1 MSPLPP
7 VRGHEDVRASLARAA
22 RAGEL
27 PGSLLVHG
35 PAGVGKQRLGLWL
48 AQLLACERPGPE
60 PCGACASCRLALRLE
75 HPDILWF
82 FPIARPKASGGPE
95 RLAEAME
102 EARAQELAARRESPW
117 RRAAPGEPLG
127 LFLPQMQTLR
137 RYASTRPAMG
147 RRKVFL
153 VGDAELLVPQESSP
167 EAANALLKV
176 LEEPPADTT
185 FILTVSDPESLLPTL
200 RSRLLPVRL
209 RPLPDAE
216 VARFLTDERGA
227 SQQDAAR
234 IARLAQGSIGRAL
247 GFVSEDG
254 EPGPLEALRQQA
266 LGLLEAACAGPATRR
281 LGAALA
287 VGPAGARG
295 AFTDLLE
302 ALSLWL
308 RDLAAT
314 AAGAPDQVV
323 GADAADR
330 LSALAGRLAEADLAA
345 ANGIRLVEEAR
356 ALAYGNVNPQLILAW
371 LLRSLNTTLA
381 PTPAAR

>member
-1 MSPLPP
+1 MSALPP
-7 VRGHEDVRASLARAA
+7 IRGHEDVRASLARAA
-22 RAGEL
+22 LAGEL
-27 PGSLLVHG
+27 PGSLLLHG
-35 PAGVGKQRLGLWL
+35 PPGVGKQRLGLWL
-48 AQLLACERPGPE
+48 AQLLACERPGGE
-60 PCGACASCRLALRLE
+60 PCGACVACRLALRLE

-82 FPIARPKASGGPE
+82 FPIARPKASGGPD

-102 EARAQELAARRESPW
+102 EARAEELAARRENPW

-127 LFLPQMQTLR
+127 LFLPQIQTLR
-137 RYASTRPAMG
+137 RYAATRPAMA

-153 VGDAELLVPQESSP
+153 IGDAELLVPQESSP

-185 FILTVSDPESLLPTL
+185 FILTASDAESLLPTI

-209 RPLPDAE
+209 RPLPDEE
-216 VARFLTDERGA
+216 VARCLVEERGTPPREA
-227 SQQDAAR
+227 ER
-234 IARLAQGSIGRAL
+234 IARLAQGAIGRAL
-247 GFVSEDG
+247 GFLPDDG

-266 LGLLEAACAGPATRR
+266 LELLEAASAAPAMRR
-281 LGAALA
+281 LAAALA
-287 VGPAGARG
+287 VGPAGGRG

-314 AAGAPDQVV
+314 AAGAPEQVV
-323 GADAADR
+323 NTDAADR
-330 LSALAGRLAEADLAA
+330 LAALASRLPGADLAA

-371 LLRSLNTTLA
+371 LLRSLHATLS
-381 PTPAAR
+381 PTPPGR